1 MGGGGHM
8 AAVSWRQWTDGGVP
22 GGRRALWR
30 WVAGPRRCNA
40 VGGGR
45 KELDLEV
52 AESWRPLTLGSSRRI
67 GSRGEPEL
75 EDLEVGGGPVVN
87 EWIRKK

>member
-1 MGGGGHM
+1 MVVYLEVGGHYGGG
-8 AAVSWRQWTDGGVP
+8 WPDPDGAT
-22 GGRRALWR
+22 RL
-30 WVAGPRRCNA
+30 
-40 VGGGR
+40 GGGR

-67 GSRGEPEL
+67 GSRGEPA
-75 EDLEVGGGPVVN
+75 LEVGGGPVVN